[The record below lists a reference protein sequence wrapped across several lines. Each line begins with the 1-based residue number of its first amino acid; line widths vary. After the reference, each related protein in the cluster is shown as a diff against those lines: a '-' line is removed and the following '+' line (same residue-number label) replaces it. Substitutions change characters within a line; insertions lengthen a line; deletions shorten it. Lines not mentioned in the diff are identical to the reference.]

1 MKYGKLN
8 KPIIRFKDEL
18 FTDRGRCKGEE
29 VAYEA
34 VVNYREW
41 ATTKAL

>member
-1 MKYGKLN
+1 MNNSENYG
-8 KPIIRFKDEL
+8 L

-34 VVNYREW
+34 VVSYREK
-41 ATTKAL
+41 ATRKAL